1 MAYHFKTVLSG
12 WLVGAATFGSV
23 GLVAAN
29 PVPSRA
35 GGLALYHALKA
46 DVYAHYRVALAKAM
60 GPTALAAAQL
70 GAAKSDAALARLLP
84 RRLGATAAAKLFTL
98 GPGGRVSP
106 LWRQIPALLGRLSHW
121 FVKARVRRVSFG
133 ARHSRVISVVGGHI
147 AKQKML
153 VEPTPSGPLAIRW
166 VTISDRGI
174 ASFQCFRYHLPQGTA
189 VWPPRTLI
197 ISSPLMAGRI
207 NNISKLWRRAK
218 EYHFHAMERKL
229 LAMIP
234 AQGSAPPAFYYGVG
248 LSLLFRSL
256 RLQQRQQVPAFYR
269 AMMATSGATFL
280 SIRSDRQ
287 LRAAWRL
294 SGLPRRDLV
303 AMNQLLGDVWIA
315 HALGQPFCGL
325 SNIAF
330 GCVRLHGAA
339 DRFDL
344 FTHRMILESL
354 ANRILRHRRPF
365 PTSLPAVRRR
375 SLSALACLWRLPNTP
390 LQQAAARLFPVA
402 RQAIILSFI
411 NVAAWH
417 DRLVGPARSA
427 AIRMVRAA
435 LHAEP
440 KSRLIRLWAATD
452 YLRLGDRGRAT
463 NLFRSELVTAHASN
477 SYRASATFWLGVIAL
492 RGGHARRA
500 ATLFWTAATSG
511 NALAMCRLG
520 VLYHNGDGVPQD
532 YSKAMAWYRKGA
544 AAGSGTAMNNIGV
557 LYQGGQGV
565 PKSYAKAMAWY
576 RKGAAAGSG
585 TAMNNIGVLYALG
598 HGVPQDYAK
607 AMAWYRKAA
616 AAGCALA
623 MANIGAMY
631 FHGWGVQRS
640 FARAKVWLEKAA
652 AAGNGSAMKG
662 IGMLYENGLG
672 VPQNYAKAM
681 AWYREASKHGSAPAM
696 YRLGWMYA
704 SGLGAARDYR
714 KALSWFEKSSAR
726 GDAKAMYALGSLYSY
741 GGHGVEPNLTKAFG
755 WFKRAAKAGLPDA
768 EYALGSCYEYGTG
781 TAKNLSAALS
791 WYRKAAAAGV
801 TSAAAYVGSMYQYG
815 RGVHRDYRKARR
827 WFRLAASRGDAAAM
841 YALGVLYSLGGHGVE
856 PNQTKA
862 FGWFKRAARAGLPDA
877 EYALGLRYE
886 HGTGTAK
893 NLSAAL
899 SWYHKAA
906 TAGQSWAMARI
917 GRFYLKGI
925 GVKRSHAKA
934 LAWYRKA
941 AAAGYTP
948 AMTEIGVMYFHG
960 WGVPKSTANARA
972 WFKKAAAA
980 GNQKA
985 KQALEEMK
993 VLASLQGKGK

>member
-1 MAYHFKTVLSG
+1 M
-12 WLVGAATFGSV
+12 GAAALVSV
-23 GLVAAN
+23 GLVAVN
-29 PVPSRA
+29 PAPSRA
-35 GGLALYHALKA
+35 GNLALYKALKA
-46 DVYAHYRVALAKAM
+46 DIYAHYRVALARAK

-84 RRLGATAAAKLFTL
+84 PPLGAAAKLFAP

-106 LWRQIPALLGRLSHW
+106 LWRQIPALLGGPGHW
-121 FVKARVRRVSFG
+121 FVKARVRRISVG
-133 ARHSRVISVVGGHI
+133 AWHSRVVSVVGGHV
-147 AKQKML
+147 AKQKIL
-153 VEPTPSGPLAIRW
+153 VEPTPSGPLAFRCI
-166 VTISDRGI
+166 TISDRGI
-174 ASFQCFRYHLPQGTA
+174 AGFQCFRYHLPQEAT
-189 VWPPRTLI
+189 VWPPRALI
-197 ISSPLMAGRI
+197 ISDPLADGRI
-207 NNISKLWRRAK
+207 KSVSRLWRRAR
-218 EYHFHAMERKL
+218 EHHFRAMERKL

-234 AQGSAPPAFYYGVG
+234 AQGPAPLAFYYGVG

-315 HALGQPFCGL
+315 HAMGQPFCGL

-339 DRFDL
+339 DEFDL

-365 PTSLPAVRRR
+365 PTLLPLVRRR
-375 SLSALACLWRLPNTP
+375 SLSALACLWRLPNAP

-402 RQAIILSFI
+402 RQAIILLFI
-411 NVAAWH
+411 QEAAQRG
-417 DRLVGPARSA
+417 RLVGHARSVA
-427 AIRMVRAA
+427 ERMVQGAVI
-435 LHAEP
+435 AEP
-440 KSRLIRLWAATD
+440 KSRLIRLRAATE
-452 YLRLGDRGRAT
+452 YLRLGDLGRAT
-463 NLFRSELVTAHASN
+463 NLFRNELVMAHLPN
-477 SYRASATFWLGVIAL
+477 SYRASATYWLGVIAL
-492 RGGHARRA
+492 RRGHAKRS

-520 VLYHNGDGVPQD
+520 
-532 YSKAMAWYRKGA
+532 A
-544 AAGSGTAMNNIGV
+544 
-557 LYQGGQGV
+557 
-565 PKSYAKAMAWY
+565 
-576 RKGAAAGSG
+576 
-585 TAMNNIGVLYALG
+585 LYALG
-598 HGVPQDYAK
+598 HGVPQNYAK

-616 AAGCALA
+616 AAGCVAAMDDIGLLYQDGQGVPKNYATAKAWLEKAAAAGFGAAMNSIGLLYQDGHGVPRDYVKA
-623 MANIGAMY
+623 MAWYRRAVAAGYVAAMVNIGMMYFHGRGVPKSTANARAWFKKAAAAGCVPAMVNIGAMY

-640 FARAKVWLEKAA
+640 FVKAKVWLEKAA

-662 IGMLYENGLG
+662 IGMLYQNGLG

-681 AWYREASKHGSAPAM
+681 EWYRKASKHGSAPAM

-714 KALSWFEKSSAR
+714 KALSWFEKSSAG
-726 GDAKAMYALGSLYSY
+726 GDAKAMYYLGTLYSS
-741 GGHGVEPNLTKAFG
+741 GGQGAGPNLTKAFG

-768 EYALGSCYEYGTG
+768 EYALGSCYE
-781 TAKNLSAALS
+781 
-791 WYRKAAAAGV
+791 
-801 TSAAAYVGSMYQYG
+801 
-815 RGVHRDYRKARR
+815 
-827 WFRLAASRGDAAAM
+827 
-841 YALGVLYSLGGHGVE
+841 
-856 PNQTKA
+856 
-862 FGWFKRAARAGLPDA
+862 
-877 EYALGLRYE
+877 

-893 NLSAAL
+893 NLPAAL
-899 SWYHKAA
+899 SWYRKAA

-925 GVKRSHAKA
+925 GVKRSRAKA

-941 AAAGYTP
+941 AAAGYSP

-960 WGVPKSTANARA
+960 WGVPKSTANAKA
-972 WFKKAAAA
+972 WFRKAAAA

-993 VLASLQGKGK
+993 VLASLQGRNK